1 MDEFLKYPPLLDETG
16 RGIVEA
22 LANLN
27 TVVQKYVDKHD
38 GYVESS
44 FIETGSIYEL
54 SSDRIVTVGNAF
66 LKDNYN
72 ISIVDLPNLKSLGSQ
87 YNLVSCT
94 NLKYINLP
102 QITDIPFRSLT
113 NMPKLEYINIPNV
126 KTIGYHAFDSC
137 PRLKK
142 LELPSIISI
151 DTGGLESFSNLHTLI
166 MSNSNTICKASSSS
180 LLSDTP
186 ISKGTGYIYVPD
198 ELVDQY
204 KTATNWSVYAN
215 QIKPLSE
222 YVESEV

>member
-38 GYVESS
+38 GDLESS
-44 FIETGSIYEL
+44 FIETGRIYEL

-66 LKDNYN
+66 LEDNYN

-94 NLKYINLP
+94 SLKYINLP

-113 NMPKLEYINIPNV
+113 SLPKLEYINIPNV
-126 KTIGYHAFDSC
+126 KTIDYYAFNSC

-222 YVESEV
+222 YAESEV